1 VEELLK
7 SQKRLTP
14 LIVNNIV
21 DITERFKR
29 QGVMIFASTIKHAEE
44 ILSYLPEGEA
54 KLVVGD
60 TEMKDR
66 NQIIEDFKGRHL

>member
-1 VEELLK
+1 
-7 SQKRLTP
+7 
-14 LIVNNIV
+14 
-21 DITERFKR
+21 
-29 QGVMIFASTIKHAEE
+29 MIFASTIKHAEE